1 MWFVTSFPVSYYNIE
16 KHANFTHVKRAFG
29 SDLYKAKTKLVQGLR
44 VFFFYFSLFLLQGTN
59 NYKLSSDTWRNLLP
73 TPCIRTRTMKQ
84 GSRLHLRHTPLATTP
99 YAAKPGVAT
108 TGSPRRT
115 STQISQMGKSTGQ
128 GTKRLS
134 QRYYEQVFVSGN
146 VEKDCASFLIT
157 DE

>member
-1 MWFVTSFPVSYYNIE
+1 M
-16 KHANFTHVKRAFG
+16 KRAFG
-29 SDLYKAKTKLVQGLR
+29 SDLYKAKTKLDQGLR
-44 VFFFYFSLFLLQGTN
+44 VCCQ
-59 NYKLSSDTWRNLLP
+59 KLSSDTWRNLLP
-73 TPCIRTRTMKQ
+73 TPYIRTRTMKQ
-84 GSRLHLRHTPLATTP
+84 GSSLHLRPLYHTPLATTP

-115 STQISQMGKSTGQ
+115 STQISQMGKSTGK

-146 VEKDCASFLIT
+146 VKKDYASFLIT